1 MQTRMVIDV
10 LQNLHSISQVIGA
23 EAIGTIDKEKT
34 IKERECDSWVFLGGG
49 QRSAEMGVIQI
60 WNQ

>member
-23 EAIGTIDKEKT
+23 GAIGTIDMEKT
-34 IKERECDSWVFLGGG
+34 IKAGNVTLGYLGGG